1 MVRDACSPFAERDAC
16 GIGFLAELDRGPAHA
31 VIADG
36 LTLLERLEHRGACG
50 CDGETGDG
58 AGILMQ
64 VPDALLRRWMSAHGH
79 PLPAPGAY
87 GVGMMFLPQD
97 PVLRRETK
105 RLVER
110 SLHLHDLTA
119 LAWRPVQT
127 YPAVL
132 GAAAAETEPYVAQCI
147 VAPAEADA
155 PPDTADEPAG
165 TFANAQ
171 TTRALDQNLYLARR
185 EMERVVEAYVPDADI
200 NFHVASLSSRTLV
213 YKGMLTAGQLRDY
226 YPDLSERA
234 VQSAFAVVHARFSTN
249 TLPRWSLAQ
258 PFRRL
263 CHNGEINTL
272 RGNVNRLR
280 AREHRFA
287 DLLSS
292 GKRDPFVEYLAELGA
307 GLDLSA
313 SDSCILDNTAEMLHH
328 AGRSLP
334 HVLRMLVPPA
344 WEQDATLS
352 DEARAFYQ
360 YHACLSEPWDGP
372 AAVAFADGC
381 RVDAML
387 DRNGL
392 RPARYTIT
400 SGGRVVLASEAGVLD
415 PDASTVVTQGRL
427 GPGDMLVADTATG
440 TVQSGAD
447 LIAELATSTP
457 YRKWVDTHLQTETD
471 VLGGTLEE
479 ASKQENEQRPAP
491 RRGAQ
496 TNGVQTNGSRTNG
509 AKRNGYSADPSPAMS
524 GESGEPLDPDALL
537 RLQRAFGYSKEDL
550 RILLAPMAG
559 NGTPPIGSMGDDTPL
574 AVLADRPR
582 LLYDHFRQLFAQVTN
597 PPIDAIRE
605 EQVTSLT
612 AYLGAEGSLLDE
624 TPAQARRL
632 RLDGPILDAAMLNS
646 LTAWDAPGFQV
657 ARLDITGPVDTPTTQ
672 VLTRLCQ
679 DASEAL
685 AEGATLLVLSDR
697 ATGPDRRPLP
707 AVLATAAVHQH
718 LIRTGDRTR
727 CSLLVDSFEPRETH
741 HMCCLLGFGADAIH
755 PRGAIATIRHLADTG
770 TLDASPETAFGSY
783 RTALHK
789 GILKVMSKMG
799 ISTLQSYQGAQ
810 IFEAVGL
817 DASVIN
823 AHFTH
828 TPSELGGLGMETI
841 DERSR
846 ERHAAGFARS
856 ARNLDTG
863 GRYQWR
869 RDGEP
874 HALSPRAIAKLQ
886 HATRPANGA
895 TDGAPLGASAH
906 GHAGG
911 DGQPV
916 PLRDSAFDEHSLDAG
931 RDKYQAF
938 ADEINRTGAD
948 AHDLRGL
955 LGFIDA
961 SGHSV
966 SLDDVE
972 PWTEIVRRFKT
983 GAMSYG
989 AISDETHR
997 TLAEAMN
1004 RLGGKSNTGEGG
1016 EHPERYPDQHP
1027 ARSRIKQVA
1036 SGRFGVTLPYLASAD
1051 EIQIKMAQGAKPG
1064 EGGQLPGEKVY
1075 PWIAEVRHSTPG
1087 VPLIS
1092 PPPHHDIYSI
1102 EDLAQLIFDL
1112 KNVAPDARISVKLVS
1127 AAGVGTIAAGVA
1139 KARAD
1144 HILISGHSGGTGAS
1158 PQTSIMHAG
1167 MPWETGIADAH
1178 QMLVKQGLRN
1188 RVSLEADGGLRTGR
1202 DVAVAALLGAEEF
1215 GFSTAPLISIG
1226 CIMMRKCHLNT
1237 CPVGIATQDPELRE
1251 KFEGTPEQI
1260 INYFYFV
1267 AQEVRQIMA
1276 RLGYRTL
1283 DEMVGRTDRLRPFP
1297 EAAERGLTLAP
1308 LLRRPAL
1315 PSVLRSFAEVTEQD
1329 HALED
1334 ALDHD
1339 LIARADRVLS
1349 ADTRE
1354 DAAPLTLDVAITNR
1368 NRTVGTMLS
1377 RAVVNRFGGDGL
1389 PPDTLTLRCNGTA
1402 GQSFAA
1408 FAAPGI
1414 TFEVCGAANDYLGKG
1429 LSGANVMIRPPE
1441 DAGYAPEDSTV
1452 VGNVALYGA
1461 TSGKLFVRGQAGER
1475 FAVRNSGA
1483 TAVVEGVGDHGCEY
1497 MTGGCV
1503 VVLGPTGTN
1512 FAAGMSGGVAYVHD
1526 PSGDFPARCNRE
1538 MVELTPVEPGSDDA
1552 TRIRALLEAHVRATE
1567 STVASKR
1574 LDEGAASMTEFIRV
1588 LPLPFKEAVRE
1599 GKATMPAVV

>member
-1 MVRDACSPFAERDAC
+1 M
-16 GIGFLAELDRGPAHA
+16 
-31 VIADG
+31 
-36 LTLLERLEHRGACG
+36 
-50 CDGETGDG
+50 
-58 AGILMQ
+58 
-64 VPDALLRRWMSAHGH
+64 
-79 PLPAPGAY
+79 
-87 GVGMMFLPQD
+87 
-97 PVLRRETK
+97 
-105 RLVER
+105 
-110 SLHLHDLTA
+110 
-119 LAWRPVQT
+119 
-127 YPAVL
+127 
-132 GAAAAETEPYVAQCI
+132 
-147 VAPAEADA
+147 
-155 PPDTADEPAG
+155 
-165 TFANAQ
+165 
-171 TTRALDQNLYLARR
+171 
-185 EMERVVEAYVPDADI
+185 
-200 NFHVASLSSRTLV
+200 
-213 YKGMLTAGQLRDY
+213 
-226 YPDLSERA
+226 
-234 VQSAFAVVHARFSTN
+234 
-249 TLPRWSLAQ
+249 
-258 PFRRL
+258 
-263 CHNGEINTL
+263 
-272 RGNVNRLR
+272 
-280 AREHRFA
+280 
-287 DLLSS
+287 
-292 GKRDPFVEYLAELGA
+292 
-307 GLDLSA
+307 
-313 SDSCILDNTAEMLHH
+313 
-328 AGRSLP
+328 
-334 HVLRMLVPPA
+334 
-344 WEQDATLS
+344 
-352 DEARAFYQ
+352 
-360 YHACLSEPWDGP
+360 
-372 AAVAFADGC
+372 
-381 RVDAML
+381 
-387 DRNGL
+387 
-392 RPARYTIT
+392 
-400 SGGRVVLASEAGVLD
+400 
-415 PDASTVVTQGRL
+415 
-427 GPGDMLVADTATG
+427 
-440 TVQSGAD
+440 
-447 LIAELATSTP
+447 
-457 YRKWVDTHLQTETD
+457 
-471 VLGGTLEE
+471 
-479 ASKQENEQRPAP
+479 
-491 RRGAQ
+491 
-496 TNGVQTNGSRTNG
+496 
-509 AKRNGYSADPSPAMS
+509 
-524 GESGEPLDPDALL
+524 
-537 RLQRAFGYSKEDL
+537 
-550 RILLAPMAG
+550 
-559 NGTPPIGSMGDDTPL
+559 
-574 AVLADRPR
+574 
-582 LLYDHFRQLFAQVTN
+582 
-597 PPIDAIRE
+597 
-605 EQVTSLT
+605 
-612 AYLGAEGSLLDE
+612 
-624 TPAQARRL
+624 
-632 RLDGPILDAAMLNS
+632 
-646 LTAWDAPGFQV
+646 
-657 ARLDITGPVDTPTTQ
+657 
-672 VLTRLCQ
+672 
-679 DASEAL
+679 
-685 AEGATLLVLSDR
+685 SDR

-755 PRGAIATIRHLADTG
+755 PRGAIATIRHLADAQTI
-770 TLDASPETAFGSY
+770 DAPPEIAFGSY

-817 DASVIN
+817 DASVID

-828 TPSELGGLGMETI
+828 TPSELGGFGMETI

-846 ERHAAGFARS
+846 QRHAAGFARS
-856 ARNLDTG
+856 NTSLDSG

-874 HALSPRAIAKLQ
+874 HALSPRAIAQLQ

-895 TDGAPLGASAH
+895 ASHGVASN

-916 PLRDSAFDEHSLDAG
+916 SSRGSTFDEHSLDAG
-931 RDKYQAF
+931 REKYQAF

-961 SGHSV
+961 NGGSL
-966 SLDDVE
+966 SLDEVE
-972 PWTEIVRRFKT
+972 PWIDIVRRFKT

-1112 KNVAPDARISVKLVS
+1112 KNAAPEARISVKLVS

-1202 DVAVAALLGAEEF
+1202 DVAIATLLGAQEF
-1215 GFSTAPLISIG
+1215 GFSTVPLISIG

-1283 DEMVGRTDRLRPFP
+1283 DEMVGRTDRLRPLP
-1297 EAAERGLTLAP
+1297 EATERGLTLAP
-1308 LLRRPAL
+1308 LLRRAAP
-1315 PSVLRSFAEVTEQD
+1315 PPVLRSFAEATEQD
-1329 HALED
+1329 HNLDA

-1339 LIARADRVLS
+1339 LIARATPVLS
-1349 ADTRE
+1349 ANTR
-1354 DAAPLTLDVAITNR
+1354 DAAEPLTLNVPISNQ
-1368 NRTVGTMLS
+1368 NRTLGTMLS
-1377 RAVVNRFGGDGL
+1377 RAVVDRFGAGGL
-1389 PPDTLTLRCNGTA
+1389 PDGTLMLQCDGTA

-1408 FAAPGI
+1408 FGAPGI
-1414 TFEVCGAANDYLGKG
+1414 TFDVRGSANDYLGKG
-1429 LSGANVMIRPPE
+1429 LSGARVTVRPH
-1441 DAGYAPEDSTV
+1441 DHAGYAPEDSTV
-1452 VGNVALYGA
+1452 IGNVALYGA
-1461 TSGKLFVRGQAGER
+1461 TSGRLFVRGQAGER

-1526 PSGDFPARCNRE
+1526 PRGDFKARCNRE
-1538 MVELTPVEPGSDDA
+1538 MVELTQVDPGSDDA
-1552 TRIRALLEAHVRATE
+1552 IRLRALLEAHVEATE
-1567 STVASKR
+1567 STVASKL
-1574 LDEGAASMTEFIRV
+1574 LDKGAASMAEFVRV
-1588 LPLPFKEAVRE
+1588 LPLPFKEAIRE
-1599 GKATMPAVV
+1599 GKAAMPAIA

>member
-1 MVRDACSPFAERDAC
+1 MVWDACSPFAERDAC
-16 GIGFLAELDRGPAHA
+16 GIGFLAELDRGPAHE
-31 VIADG
+31 VIEDG

-58 AGILMQ
+58 AGILIQ
-64 VPDALLRRWMSAHGH
+64 IPDAFFRGWMSAHGH
-79 PLPAPGAY
+79 RLPAPGAY

-97 PVLRRETK
+97 SVLRHENK

-110 SLHLHDLTA
+110 SLHLHGLTA
-119 LAWRPVQT
+119 LAWREVPTDVS
-127 YPAVL
+127 VL
-132 GAAAAETEPYVAQCI
+132 GVAAAETEPFVAQCI
-147 VAPAEADA
+147 VTPVESSADTDA
-155 PPDTADEPAG
+155 SDVVLNTDTSRE
-165 TFANAQ
+165 
-171 TTRALDQNLYLARR
+171 LDQKLYLARR
-185 EMERVVEAYVPDADI
+185 EMERAVAEHLTEADAD
-200 NFHVASLSSRTLV
+200 FHVASLSSRTLV

-226 YPDLSERA
+226 YPDLSDDATR
-234 VQSAFAVVHARFSTN
+234 SAFAVVHARFSTN

-280 AREHRFA
+280 AREYRFA
-287 DLLSS
+287 DSFSS
-292 GKRDPFVEYLAELGA
+292 REDDPFVESLAELGA

-313 SDSCILDNTAEMLHH
+313 SDSCILDNTTEMLHH

-334 HVLRMLVPPA
+334 HVLRMLIPPA
-344 WEQDATLS
+344 WEQDTTLP

-372 AAVAFADGC
+372 AAVAFADG
-381 RVDAML
+381 RHVGAML

-415 PDASTVVTQGRL
+415 VDASAVVTQGRL

-440 TVQSGAD
+440 TVQSGAE

-457 YRKWVDTHLQTETD
+457 YQTWVDTHLRTETD
-471 VLGGTLEE
+471 VRGGTLEKE
-479 ASKQENEQRPAP
+479 LSEWKNGQRPAL
-491 RRGAQ
+491 
-496 TNGVQTNGSRTNG
+496 TNGSQTNG
-509 AKRNGYSADPSPAMS
+509 AKRKGRSAENQPAPSV
-524 GESGEPLDPDALL
+524 EPSETLDPDSL
-537 RLQRAFGYSKEDL
+537 RKLQRAFGYSKEDL
-550 RILLAPMAG
+550 RILLSPMAEG
-559 NGTPPIGSMGDDTPL
+559 GKTPIGSMGDDTPL

-612 AYLGAEGSLLDE
+612 TYLGAEGSLLDE

-632 RLDGPILDAAMLNS
+632 RLDGPILDTAMLNS
-646 LTAWDAPGFQV
+646 LAAWDAPGFQV
-657 ARLDITGPVDTPTTQ
+657 ARLDITGPVDTPTAQ
-672 VLTRLCQ
+672 VLDRLCQ
-679 DASEAL
+679 HASEAP

-755 PRGAIATIRHLADTG
+755 PRGAIATIRHLADVQTIE
-770 TLDASPETAFGSY
+770 ASPEAAFGSY

-817 DASVIN
+817 GASVID

-828 TPSELGGLGMETI
+828 TPSELGGFGIETI
-841 DERSR
+841 DKRSR

-856 ARNLDTG
+856 TTSLDSG

-895 TDGAPLGASAH
+895 TNGASPRSFAH

-916 PLRDSAFDEHSLDAG
+916 SSRDSAFDEHSLDAG

-961 SGHSV
+961 DSPLV
-966 SLDDVE
+966 ALDDVE

-1112 KNVAPDARISVKLVS
+1112 KNAAPEARISVKLVS

-1202 DVAVAALLGAEEF
+1202 DVAIAALLGAQEF

-1297 EAAERGLTLAP
+1297 ESAARGLTLAP
-1308 LLRRPAL
+1308 LLRRPA
-1315 PSVLRSFAEVTEQD
+1315 PPPVLRSFAEATEQD
-1329 HALED
+1329 HNLDA

-1339 LIARADRVLS
+1339 LIARAEPVLS
-1349 ADTRE
+1349 ADTR
-1354 DAAPLTLDVAITNR
+1354 DAAEPLTLNVLITNQ
-1368 NRTVGTMLS
+1368 NRTLGTMLS
-1377 RAVVNRFGGDGL
+1377 RAVVDRFGAGGL
-1389 PPDTLTLRCNGTA
+1389 PDGTLTLRCDGTA

-1408 FAAPGI
+1408 FGAPGI
-1414 TFEVCGAANDYLGKG
+1414 TFDVRGAANDYLGKG
-1429 LSGANVMIRPPE
+1429 LSGAKVMIRPHE
-1441 DAGYAPEDSTV
+1441 NAGYAPEDSTV
-1452 VGNVALYGA
+1452 IGNVALYGA
-1461 TSGKLFVRGQAGER
+1461 TSGQLFVRGQAGER

-1512 FAAGMSGGVAYVHD
+1512 FAAGMSGGVAYVYD
-1526 PSGDFPARCNRE
+1526 PDDRFAARCNRE
-1538 MVELTPVEPGSDDA
+1538 MVELTQVDLGSDDA
-1552 TRIRALLEAHVRATE
+1552 IRLRALLEAHTEATE
-1567 STVASKR
+1567 STIARKL
-1574 LDEGAASMTEFIRV
+1574 LDRGAASMANFVRV
-1588 LPLPFKEAVRE
+1588 LPLPFKEAIRE
-1599 GKATMPAVV
+1599 GEATMPSFG